1 MPKTANKDLKNH
13 TYCIL
18 KERLVNCIYP
28 PGTLL
33 NEAQLAAD
41 LGASRTPVRE
51 AISRL
56 EMEGFVKIMPK
67 KGIYVID
74 ISLNDVLQI
83 FQTRIEIEPIAV
95 RLAAPHLPREE
106 LLAFCGKFKGE
117 APDIQNG
124 FRLDTAMHLFI
135 IEHCGN
141 RYIIDMMHRIF
152 DENTRVII
160 SSKQNQVQI
169 HDARLEHLDTLNSL
183 LDKDTERA
191 IALMQSHIEN
201 CRKAALDYFCSIQT
215 YMDSPSL
222 TYKNQLAQL

>member
-56 EMEGFVKIMPK
+56 ESDGFVKIMPK
-67 KGIYVID
+67 KGVYVSD
-74 ISLNDVLQI
+74 ILLSDVLQI

-169 HDARLEHLDTLNSL
+169 HDARLEHLDILNSL